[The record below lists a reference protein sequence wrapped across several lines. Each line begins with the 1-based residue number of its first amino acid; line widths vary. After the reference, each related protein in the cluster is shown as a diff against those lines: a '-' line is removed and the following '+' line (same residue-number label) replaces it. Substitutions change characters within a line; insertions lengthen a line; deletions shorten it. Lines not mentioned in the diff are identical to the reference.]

1 MRGRD
6 GTLRGFHNLCQHRG
20 HRLLQETGTVAAI
33 TCPYHAWVYDQD
45 GTCKR
50 ARGTERTPEFDRS
63 CFSLKPV
70 LLEVIADK
78 LVFFNLDP
86 DAAPLGPR
94 VEDLVADI
102 RSELPQFDRLVKVPA
117 RVWTE
122 DRRKAFAEVSP
133 IRANWKLVLD
143 NFLECY
149 HCPPAHPG
157 FLRDLTFDDLTYTGH
172 EYWAIQKSGTRCPD
186 GSDQVF
192 WTLFPMLV
200 FISAG
205 TRQSHAFSMMNF
217 AVSDGPAL
225 THLGRSDVYRLRGDE
240 DTVESRP
247 DWEDVGREDPLT
259 RARYATARRPIR
271 PVDGPCLDSP
281 TVSLTIRARSTP

>member
-102 RSELPQFDRLVKVPA
+102 RS
-117 RVWTE
+117 
-122 DRRKAFAEVSP
+122 
-133 IRANWKLVLD
+133 
-143 NFLECY
+143 
-149 HCPPAHPG
+149 
-157 FLRDLTFDDLTYTGH
+157 
-172 EYWAIQKSGTRCPD
+172 
-186 GSDQVF
+186 
-192 WTLFPMLV
+192 
-200 FISAG
+200 
-205 TRQSHAFSMMNF
+205 
-217 AVSDGPAL
+217 
-225 THLGRSDVYRLRGDE
+225 
-240 DTVESRP
+240 
-247 DWEDVGREDPLT
+247 
-259 RARYATARRPIR
+259 
-271 PVDGPCLDSP
+271 
-281 TVSLTIRARSTP
+281 